1 MQRAPQEGLHKL
13 LCFSHAPHL
22 RRAPQCHACSYVPL
36 SLHRHKKG
44 GASELP
50 VPSPSAATQQVG
62 ASALLRPAKFIEST
76 GLRMTRQQHHHS
88 QERAKGPD
96 PGSSTST
103 SSFFELE
110 HPHPLPRTPTK
121 RPPGNHWI
129 PSFQISPLYSSLET
143 SQPGGVRRRP
153 DRAGLNPTPTPSPS
167 GRKTPLKALK
177 F

>member
-1 MQRAPQEGLHKL
+1 MSHLQLCPSLTTQTQEGR
-13 LCFSHAPHL
+13 CTQAP
-22 RRAPQCHACSYVPL
+22 CSVPIG
-36 SLHRHKKG
+36 SYT
-44 GASELP
+44 ASRSI
-50 VPSPSAATQQVG
+50 SPSETSHVHRKHWFENDQAT
-62 ASALLRPAKFIEST
+62 T
-76 GLRMTRQQHHHS
+76 CHHS

-103 SSFFELE
+103 SSFFEFQR
-110 HPHPLPRTPTK
+110 PHPLPRTPTK